1 MPAEFGQRRPAQHD
15 EPENESGGLM
25 ARLSEQTVDPMQLL
39 QGAGYCLLG
48 YLVASIAIGTL
59 APPPGPEFMRFV
71 YVPREARK
79 DLIQDSFEI
88 AGQKDRARRRG
99 RQMST
104 ALSNNAKF
112 ACVAGG
118 MVLSLIV
125 ALYVRIAEPPP
136 QFAEVPESYP
146 FFDPAKEK
154 GWREHEQVAIMNW
167 LGSGP
172 DALCADNRRHARSA
186 VLSYFRQRARS
197 IVIAQHF
204 LPADAALRYQQLW
217 DGETGRK
224 VEAAVVDAARKG
236 LIYRSDFQPILPELA
251 ALIDRAQ
258 PVTPVCP

>member
-15 EPENESGGLM
+15 EPEKASGGLM
-25 ARLSEQTVDPMQLL
+25 ARLSEQTIDPMQLL

-59 APPPGPEFMRFV
+59 APAPGPEFMRFV
-71 YVPREARK
+71 YVPGETRK
-79 DLIQDSFEI
+79 DLIQDSFKSPAKKI
-88 AGQKDRARRRG
+88 VLRRRG
-99 RQMST
+99 RQMSA

-125 ALYVRIAEPPP
+125 ALYIRIAEPPA
-136 QFAEVPESYP
+136 QFAEVSESYP
-146 FFDPAKEK
+146 LFDPAKEK
-154 GWREHEQVAIMNW
+154 EWREHEQVAIMNW
-167 LGSGP
+167 LGSSP
-172 DALCADNRRHARSA
+172 DVLCANDRRYARSA

-217 DGETGRK
+217 DGADRPQGRGGRRRCG
-224 VEAAVVDAARKG
+224 AQGPD
-236 LIYRSDFQPILPELA
+236 LPVRLPAHLA
-251 ALIDRAQ
+251 
-258 PVTPVCP
+258 